1 MLFKRKKSKGTRR
14 STMRKRPQNR
24 LDFAML
30 WMRRFGVALGIIVL
44 TVWVGAWLWLSGS
57 VHNAADWSKD
67 SVVEL
72 AANHG
77 FKVENILVE
86 GRVNTDPNVLLGL
99 INVQK
104 GDPLLAFNAQDAKD
118 LISRITWVDQV
129 RVERRLPDTI
139 YVELKEREPLALYQ
153 KNQKLVLI
161 DQNGEGIT
169 DFDLQRFQ
177 NLLLV
182 TGEGAPENARELLA
196 YLNAEDGVREHTASA
211 IYIGERRWNLRTK
224 SGIEIKLPAEDVGL
238 ALRRLAMMEVE
249 KNILDKSLQH
259 IDLREPDRIII
270 QAVPGK
276 VQEYSIQ
283 HFKAGLKAGD
293 NI

>member
-1 MLFKRKKSKGTRR
+1 
-14 STMRKRPQNR
+14 MRKRPQNR
-24 LDFAML
+24 LDFVML
-30 WMRRFGVALGIIVL
+30 WMRRFGVALGVIVL
-44 TVWVGAWLWLSGS
+44 TIWVGAWLWLSGS
-57 VHNAADWSKD
+57 VQNAANWSKS
-67 SVVEL
+67 SVIEL

-77 FKVENILVE
+77 FEVENILVE

-99 INVQK
+99 INVRK

-118 LISRITWVDQV
+118 LISRITWVDEV

-153 KNQKLVLI
+153 KNKKLVLI

-182 TGEGAPENARELLA
+182 MGEGAPENARELIS

-224 SGIEIKLPAEDVGL
+224 SGIEIKLPAEDIGL
-238 ALRRLAMMEVE
+238 ALSRLALMEEE
-249 KNILDKSLQH
+249 KNILGKSLQH

>member
-1 MLFKRKKSKGTRR
+1 MFFKRKKTRGTRR

-24 LDFAML
+24 LDFVML
-30 WMRRFGVALGIIVL
+30 WMRRFGVALGVIVL
-44 TVWVGAWLWLSGS
+44 TIWVGAWLWLSGS
-57 VHNAADWSKD
+57 VQNAANWSKD
-67 SVVEL
+67 SVIEL

-77 FKVENILVE
+77 FEVENILVE

-99 INVQK
+99 VNVQK

-118 LISRITWVDQV
+118 LISRITWVDEV

-153 KNQKLVLI
+153 KNKKLVLI

-182 TGEGAPENARELLA
+182 MGEGAPENARELIS

-224 SGIEIKLPAEDVGL
+224 SGIEIKLPAEDIGL
-238 ALRRLAMMEVE
+238 ALSRLAVLEEE
-249 KNILDKSLQH
+249 KNILGKSLQH